1 MLSQYDPGEG
11 YDADHHSAGELLFLA
26 PAAVPADTRFFDV
39 YGNHAG
45 SAGARRLS
53 AVIVATG

>member
-11 YDADHHSAGELLFLA
+11 YDADHHS
-26 PAAVPADTRFFDV
+26 AVPADTRFFDV